1 MPCAAKAP
9 NTKKDFWFF
18 SSEKN
23 ETNKINRMFVDGSSR
38 EDLEKFFICNN
49 DVRGVFVNFDYRTQV
64 KKI

>member
-23 ETNKINRMFVDGSSR
+23 ETNKINICVYTVDFS
-38 EDLEKFFICNN
+38 E
-49 DVRGVFVNFDYRTQV
+49 GVLWTIVNTLA
-64 KKI
+64 